1 MTMVGKLGVRSIR
14 QRSGAQSRRSSRNP
28 NPSGRTL
35 TAYVAT
41 PSLTV
46 LPSHIIGA
54 LLLSTCVCTVLVR
67 ERVGSKLHLS
77 EQGATSVKIG
87 KVFSIP
93 NQGRQAVAG
102 SSTIRGLMD
111 AACNK
116 RTTASLCVVL
126 LLSLNL
132 ECKNRVLAEI
142 QQFRRVFSPKDRK
155 QGS

>member
-1 MTMVGKLGVRSIR
+1 MVGKLGVRSIR

-41 PSLTV
+41 PLSNCAAI
-46 LPSHIIGA
+46 SHHRGPVA
-54 LLLSTCVCTVLVR
+54 LHMAVHQVLVR

-93 NQGRQAVAG
+93 NQERQAVAG

-142 QQFRRVFSPKDRK
+142 QQFRRVFSS
-155 QGS
+155 QG

>member
-1 MTMVGKLGVRSIR
+1 MAVH
-14 QRSGAQSRRSSRNP
+14 Q
-28 NPSGRTL
+28 
-35 TAYVAT
+35 
-41 PSLTV
+41 
-46 LPSHIIGA
+46 
-54 LLLSTCVCTVLVR
+54 VLVR